1 MRPVYFYL
9 VILTPVLLL
18 SCVSTG
24 KFKAMQQESQKYD
37 SLYTWSQRTLKTCQD
52 ANTTLS
58 RQKSSLQDQMNSL
71 NLELSA
77 SKENNT
83 LLRKQLK
90 DISALSSAQAESI
103 KKSLDNMGA
112 NDIYIREMQSAIKHR
127 DSVNLAVI
135 MNLGAYLGNL
145 GDQDMRLKVWKGT
158 VSVDFSDSLLF
169 NGDSASYALSD
180 KGKAVLG
187 RLARALNNG
196 PDVEFLVEGHT
207 DSLAYQQGELQ
218 DNWDLSAKR
227 ATSVVRILQ
236 SQYNIAPQRMT
247 AAGRS
252 EYVTVAPNDT
262 PEGRTANRRTRIIF
276 TPDLDQLLRLFER
289 KQGQT
294 DPATPAGP
302 AAAPAPAAPAPTSSF

>member
-1 MRPVYFYL
+1 MRPVYFYF
-9 VILTPVLLL
+9 VILSPVLLI

-37 SLYTWSQRTLKTCQD
+37 SLYTWSQRTLKTCQETN
-52 ANTTLS
+52 NTLG
-58 RQKSSLQDQMNSL
+58 RQKTALQDQMNSM
-71 NLELSA
+71 NLELNA
-77 SKENNT
+77 SKENNI
-83 LLRKQLK
+83 LLRKQLQ

-112 NDIYIREMQSAIKHR
+112 NDIYMRELQSGIKHR
-127 DSVNLAVI
+127 DSVNLAVV
-135 MNLGAYLGNL
+135 MNLKAYLGNL
-145 GDQDMRLKVWKGT
+145 SDQDMQLKVSKGT

-169 NGDSASYALSD
+169 NGDSSSYALSD

-196 PDVEFLVEGHT
+196 PDVGFVVEGHT
-207 DSLAYQQGELQ
+207 DSLAYQQGELL

-236 SQYNIAPQRMT
+236 NQYNLAPQRMT

-252 EYVTVAPNDT
+252 EYVTVGPNDT
-262 PEGRTANRRTRIIF
+262 PEGRSANRRTRIIF
-276 TPDLDQLLRLFER
+276 APELDQVLRLLEH
-289 KQGQT
+289 K
-294 DPATPAGP
+294 
-302 AAAPAPAAPAPTSSF
+302 

>member
-1 MRPVYFYL
+1 MLNPYNMRPVFFYL
-9 VILTPVLLL
+9 AILSPVLLL

-83 LLRKQLK
+83 LLRKQLQ

-112 NDIYIREMQSAIKHR
+112 NDIYLRELQSAIKHR

-135 MNLGAYLGNL
+135 MNLKAYLGNL
-145 GDQDMRLKVWKGT
+145 SDQDMHVKVWKGT

-169 NGDSASYALSD
+169 NGDSSSYALAD
-180 KGKAVLG
+180 KGKAVIG

-196 PDVEFLVEGHT
+196 PDVEFMVEGHT
-207 DSLAYQQGELQ
+207 DSLAYQQGELL
-218 DNWDLSAKR
+218 DNWDLSVKR
-227 ATSVVRILQ
+227 ATSVVRALQ
-236 SQYNIAPQRMT
+236 NQYNIMPQRMT

-252 EYVTVAPNDT
+252 EYVTAGPNDT
-262 PEGRTANRRTRIIF
+262 PEGRSANRRTRIIF
-276 TPDLDQLLRLFER
+276 VPDLDPVLGLLEH
-289 KQGQT
+289 K
-294 DPATPAGP
+294 
-302 AAAPAPAAPAPTSSF
+302 

>member
-9 VILTPVLLL
+9 AILPPVLLL

-58 RQKSSLQDQMNSL
+58 RQKTSLQDQMNSL

-83 LLRKQLK
+83 ILRKQLQ

-112 NDIYIREMQSAIKHR
+112 NDIFIRELQSAIKHR

-135 MNLGAYLGNL
+135 MNLKAYLGNL
-145 GDQDMRLKVWKGT
+145 GDQDMHLKVWKGT

-169 NGDSASYALSD
+169 NGDSGSYALTD

-196 PDVEFLVEGHT
+196 PDVEFMVEGHT
-207 DSLAYQQGELQ
+207 DSLAYQQGELL

-236 SQYNIAPQRMT
+236 NQYNIAPQRMT

-252 EYVTVAPNDT
+252 EYVTVGANDT
-262 PEGRTANRRTRIIF
+262 PEGRSANRRTRIIF
-276 TPDLDQLLRLFER
+276 TPQVDQLLWMLER
-289 KQGQT
+289 RQGQ
-294 DPATPAGP
+294 AEPAGP
-302 AAAPAPAAPAPTSSF
+302 VGPASAPVTSTP